1 VLEGTSHVCPHCQ
14 GAGRVRS
21 VESAALALLR
31 ALDEAAAKQSGRVLE
46 ARAATEV
53 ALYLLNEK
61 RDALAALEANR
72 HVRVRVGAGEG
83 LTAGDFEINVGADT
97 FEEEPVEAEDARR
110 ARRGE
115 APEEPEAEA
124 EIEEEEEE
132 EVEVAAEG
140 EAEERRGKRRRR
152 GRRGGRRR
160 REEDEAT
167 TEAGEEEAVAEA
179 QPLRNGEE
187 RAERG
192 RAGKRRRR
200 GRGRGRRVYE
210 VDGGEWLDF
219 VSADLKHLTP
229 RPERV
234 RAAPAAEP
242 EIPPPSAEVIAHPAS
257 EPAPEPVVELAAPAP
272 AETPFE
278 DEARITAAEAAEAI
292 SYEPDQERR
301 DKFFSRLS
309 RWAKKN

>member
-1 VLEGTSHVCPHCQ
+1 
-14 GAGRVRS
+14 
-21 VESAALALLR
+21 
-31 ALDEAAAKQSGRVLE
+31 
-46 ARAATEV
+46 V

-83 LTAGDFEINVGADT
+83 LTAGDFEINIGADT
-97 FEEEPVEAEDARR
+97 FEEEAVEAEDVRR
-110 ARRGE
+110 ARRE
-115 APEEPEAEA
+115 AEPREEPEA

-132 EVEVAAEG
+132 EVEVELAAEG
-140 EAEERRGKRRRR
+140 EAEEHRGKRRRR

-160 REEDEAT
+160 REEGEAGG
-167 TEAGEEEAVAEA
+167 EAGEETVAEVR
-179 QPLRNGEE
+179 PLPNGEE

-192 RAGKRRRR
+192 RASKRRRR
-200 GRGRGRRVYE
+200 GRGRGRRIYE

-234 RAAPAAEP
+234 RAAPASEP
-242 EIPPPSAEVIAHPAS
+242 AIPPPSAEVIAHPAS
-257 EPAPEPVVELAAPAP
+257 EPEAVVGLVTPAP
-272 AETPFE
+272 AETPVE
-278 DEARITAAEAAEAI
+278 DEDRVAAAETAEAAEVI